1 MNGWRCFI
9 YIYICLLGL
18 CVCAWSC
25 LTLCHPMDCSPL
37 GPLSMGFSRQKY
49 WSGMPFPTPGD
60 LPNPG
65 VEPRSPVPPALAGRS
80 FTTSA
85 AWEAH
90 VPVCTHTI
98 EYYSS
103 IKKNVIMP
111 VAATWMDLGGIM
123 LSEISRTKTD
133 TVWCHLSV
141 ESKKYNKLVNI
152 TKKKQTSGYSFH
164 FILLLPVDHIALWRI
179 SPAGSW

>member
-1 MNGWRCFI
+1 MCSI
-9 YIYICLLGL
+9 TQ
-18 CVCAWSC
+18 SC
-25 LTLCHPMDCSPL
+25 LTLCSPMECSLLVPL
-37 GPLSMGFSRQKY
+37 PTEFSRKEY

-103 IKKNVIMP
+103 IKKNVILP